1 MKTYIPMLVIL
12 ATLLPLPLC
21 AQSTAEQ
28 PKVVKITLHPMPEAR
43 PALKYMLLPSYL
55 DCRPGNAAVLW
66 NRIPAERH
74 AFFNDL
80 NKSGGTWDRIEEWMQ
95 VPLGDP
101 REKQLREQGDR
112 GQTIIDAIRDVPY
125 ADMVRAA
132 RFESCD
138 WQLPMREGNAFSIL
152 IPELQQLRT
161 YARLLAAKAHLEI
174 AEGKYDEAMETLQ
187 TGFALARDAA
197 KGPTLIHALVGNA
210 CAALMAEQ
218 VEKLVQRPD
227 APNLYWALSAL
238 PQPLIDFRPGLEAE
252 STGLFLEFPDLR
264 EVDKKDLA
272 PQQWTKLLD
281 KTVHGLTGLGLG
293 GEIPAD
299 VPAAAL
305 ALQGYPVAKQYL
317 IEHGRPAAEVE
328 AMPVAKVILI
338 YSVQRYQ
345 ELHDETFKAIFLPYA
360 DGRKSLQQGE
370 KTLRIA
376 VGEHAE
382 VIPLAA
388 MLLPAIIK
396 TKTAETRMEWI
407 VARLR
412 IFEALRIYA
421 AGHEGKLPDQLEDIT
436 EAPIPRNP
444 FDDKPFLYHCEGNSA
459 VLDSLDGPP
468 GVPWRYEI
476 TMQPKGE

>member
-1 MKTYIPMLVIL
+1 
-12 ATLLPLPLC
+12 
-21 AQSTAEQ
+21 
-28 PKVVKITLHPMPEAR
+28 MPEAR
-43 PALKYMLLPSYL
+43 PALKYCLLPSFL

-74 AFFNDL
+74 AFFTDL
-80 NKSGGTWDRIEEWMQ
+80 EKPGGTWDRIEDWMQ

-101 REKQLREQGDR
+101 REKQLRDERDH
-112 GQTIIDAIRDVPY
+112 GQSIADAIQNVPY

-132 RFESCD
+132 RYESCD
-138 WQLPMREGNAFSIL
+138 WQLPMHEGNAFSIL

-161 YARLLAAKAHLEI
+161 FARLLAAKAHLEI
-174 AEGKYDEAMETLQ
+174 AEGKYDQAVETLQ

-210 CAALMAEQ
+210 CAALMSEQ
-218 VEKLVQRPD
+218 VEKLAQRRD

-238 PQPLIDFRPGLEAE
+238 PQTLIDFRPGFDAE
-252 STGLFLEFPDLR
+252 CHGLFLEFPELR
-264 EVDKKDLA
+264 DVDKKDLA
-272 PQQWTKLLD
+272 PQEWTKLLD
-281 KTVHGLTGLGLG
+281 KAMYRLAGLGFA
-293 GEIPAD
+293 GEIPTQ
-299 VPAAAL
+299 VPAVAL

-317 IEHGRPAAEVE
+317 IDNGRPAAEVE

-338 YSVQRYQ
+338 YTVQRYQ

-360 DGRKSLQQGE
+360 DGYKSLMEGE
-370 KTLRIA
+370 KTLKLA
-376 VGEHAE
+376 VGRHEE
-382 VIPLAA
+382 VIPFAA

-396 TKTAETRMEWI
+396 TKTAETRSQWTI
-407 VARLR
+407 ARLR

-421 AGHEGKLPDQLEDIT
+421 AGHDGKLPDKLEDIT
-436 EAPIPRNP
+436 EVPIPRNP
-444 FDDKPFLYHCEGNSA
+444 FDDKPFFYHCDGNRA
-459 VLDSLDGPP
+459 VLDCADGPP